1 MTVKALGDFT
11 NALYQ
16 RLRNGAGAKVE
27 GSYGRFDYRKGAP
40 RQIWIAAGV
49 GVTPFLSWARHIEQT
64 QESTYQATFYYCV
77 HSRTD
82 AVQFQ
87 EFERIAALRV
97 NLQVAL
103 VCSEE
108 HGHLRAADIGNL
120 DDKDI
125 FMCGPRG
132 FTTDLQRQ
140 FLQLG
145 VAGNR
150 IHFEDFEFR

>member
-1 MTVKALGDFT
+1 M
-11 NALYQ
+11 Q
-16 RLRNGAGAKVE
+16 RWRDLTAASIIRW
-27 GSYGRFDYRKGAP
+27 GRRSRSGF
-40 RQIWIAAGV
+40 AAGV

-64 QESTYQATFYYCV
+64 QDSTYQATFYYCV
-77 HSRTD
+77 HGRSD
-82 AVQFQ
+82 AVQYE
-87 EFERIAALRV
+87 EFERIAAQQV

-108 HGHLRAADIGNL
+108 QGHLRAADIGNL

-125 FMCGPRG
+125 FMCGPKS

-140 FLQLG
+140 FLRLG
-145 VAGNR
+145 VAGDR